1 MRLQYAIHEAGAAH
15 VVEPSEAMLREAI
28 VRALVS
34 LCSTMDD
41 GRRAIRREIGG
52 LLNAPVRAKWLSLI
66 HI

>member
-34 LCSTMDD
+34 LRS
-41 GRRAIRREIGG
+41 
-52 LLNAPVRAKWLSLI
+52 I
-66 HI
+66 HG